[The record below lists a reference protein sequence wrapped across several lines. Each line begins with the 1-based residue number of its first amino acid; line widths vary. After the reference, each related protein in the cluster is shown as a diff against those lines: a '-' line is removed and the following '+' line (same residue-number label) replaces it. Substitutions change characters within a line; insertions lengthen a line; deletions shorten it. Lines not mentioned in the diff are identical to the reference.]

1 MYIYIYGW
9 YTHVYECIHII
20 HDRAIDVFSL
30 YIYILY
36 HINNSTDIPSWD
48 TCRKPKVQSPDA
60 RNHLRSP
67 ANRVIMQLELC
78 NVRLGT
84 RNICLGVFSTSM
96 KIVYTKYREGKA
108 ATLFF
113 VKVDAFL
120 PDCSREAKCFDR
132 SSLEVEMK
140 IP

>member
-1 MYIYIYGW
+1 MFF
-9 YTHVYECIHII
+9 H
-20 HDRAIDVFSL
+20 

-132 SSLEVEMK
+132 SSHEVEMK